1 MIAVMT
7 RFAMPAFRIWQ
18 VRSASFFG
26 GMLIPAPSLYG
37 SRMMAATQRV
47 VEYAKL
53 QPEEGSFAPPG
64 CDVLDTWP
72 ARGDVVLRDVRLR
85 YAPELPQA
93 LFYRQLLS
101 IRSVVVILLT
111 LRLCQVLRGVSLTI
125 AHSERLGLCGR
136 TGAGKSS
143 ILLAIFNMAAEVSP
157 LMRDADVH

>member
-7 RFAMPAFRIWQ
+7 RFAMPAFLIWQ

-26 GMLIPAPSLYG
+26 GMLTPAPSLYG

-93 LFYRQLLS
+93 LFYSIYFRSFRYRHSLDFEVVPGAPRCLS
-101 IRSVVVILLT
+101 HHSPQRAARAVRAHRRGQVVDPPRHL
-111 LRLCQVLRGVSLTI
+111 QHG
-125 AHSERLGLCGR
+125 G
-136 TGAGKSS
+136 
-143 ILLAIFNMAAEVSP
+143 
-157 LMRDADVH
+157 

>member
-1 MIAVMT
+1 MIAVMC
-7 RFAMPAFRIWQ
+7 RCAMPTFLIWQ
-18 VRSASFFG
+18 VRRASSFG
-26 GMLIPAPSLYG
+26 GMLTPAPSSYG

-85 YAPELPQA
+85 YAPELPQV
-93 LFYRQLLS
+93 LSSPPLIS
-101 IRSVVVILLT
+101 IRFVVILLT
-111 LRLCQVLRGVSLTI
+111 WSSCQVLRGVSLTI
-125 AHSERLGLCGR
+125 AHGERLGLCGR

-143 ILLAIFNMAAEVSP
+143 ILLAIFALQNGAQGLS
-157 LMRDADVH
+157 